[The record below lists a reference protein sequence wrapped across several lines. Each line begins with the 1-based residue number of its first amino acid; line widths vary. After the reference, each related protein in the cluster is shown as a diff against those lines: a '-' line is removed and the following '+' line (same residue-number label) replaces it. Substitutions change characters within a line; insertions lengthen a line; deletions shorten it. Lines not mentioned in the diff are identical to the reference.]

1 MINDTW
7 LWHSVQILEMGQ
19 NMTLLLYK
27 GVLISKQ
34 TSMFNVYS
42 VEQPLPVS
50 NELKKI
56 KADNQT

>member
-1 MINDTW
+1 
-7 LWHSVQILEMGQ
+7 MGQ